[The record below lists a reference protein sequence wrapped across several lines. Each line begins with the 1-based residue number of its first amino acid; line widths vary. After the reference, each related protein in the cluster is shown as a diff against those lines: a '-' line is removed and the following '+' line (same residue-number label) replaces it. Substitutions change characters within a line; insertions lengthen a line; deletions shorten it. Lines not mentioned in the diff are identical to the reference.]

1 MVWDV
6 VHPTNCSKL
15 VYEAYKPWTYP
26 QQNHAKPHINQLGK
40 QTHQDS
46 EAFSGSSPSIP
57 QFFFMAPWS
66 FCIIFFLVASN
77 THRFSHRFPIS
88 QCPWPQRPQPGGH
101 VKIPAPLPV
110 HLSLTTAKNV
120 PRSEACLRG
129 GSDQEFFFPMGYNDK
144 RGESTMEQTIL
155 IWYIIWI
162 ICRIYDYIW
171 NYTYN
176 SYWFVGYRN
185 PPIGRLLG

>member
-6 VHPTNCSKL
+6 VHPTSCSKL

-26 QQNHAKPHINQLGK
+26 QQNHDKPHINQFGK
-40 QTHQDS
+40 QTHQNS
-46 EAFSGSSPSIP
+46 EAFSGSSPSMWEFTINP
-57 QFFFMAPWS
+57 AVFFMAPWS
-66 FCIIFFLVASN
+66 FCIIFFLVTSK

-110 HLSLTTAKNV
+110 HLSLTTATRATKKGWI
-120 PRSEACLRG
+120 RSGKDLEW
-129 GSDQEFFFPMGYNDK
+129 SFFFSMGYNDK

-162 ICRIYDYIW
+162 ICIYGIIYI
-171 NYTYN
+171 
-176 SYWFVGYRN
+176 
-185 PPIGRLLG
+185 